1 MKRVYNVTSNLQV
14 IGGKMAKQLTRLP
27 NDKIIWGI
35 CSGLAQY
42 FDIDKT
48 IVRIIMV
55 LFLVLTGFFPIVLLY
70 VIAYF
75 IMPVDPTS
83 NIIK

>member
-1 MKRVYNVTSNLQV
+1 MKSLHQNLQSV
-14 IGGKMAKQLTRLP
+14 FSGGEMAKQLTRLP

-42 FDIDKT
+42 FELDKT
-48 IVRIIMV
+48 VVRIIVV
-55 LFLVLTGFFPIVLLY
+55 LLLLFTGFFPVGLLY
-70 VIAYF
+70 IIAYF
-75 IMPVDPTS
+75 IIPVDSAS

>member
-1 MKRVYNVTSNLQV
+1 
-14 IGGKMAKQLTRLP
+14 MAKQLTRLP

-35 CSGLAQY
+35 CSGIAQY
-42 FDIDKT
+42 LDLDKT
-48 IVRIIMV
+48 VVRIIMV
-55 LFLVLTGFFPIVLLY
+55 IFLIFTGFFPIALLY

-75 IMPVDPTS
+75 IMPVDPSS